1 MVPTWGDVLVL
12 SFQDIW
18 SGIAGF
24 LPILIIAVVVF
35 IVGLIVANAL
45 GRIVEQII
53 STLKVDKALESLG
66 VEEIVHKAGLKLNSG
81 AFLGGL
87 VKWFFIVVFLV
98 ASIDVLGLEKV
109 NDFLSRT
116 VLNYLPNV
124 IVAVLLLI
132 AGALISGVMQRIV
145 VSSSKAAGIASAG
158 FLGGIT
164 KWSIWIF
171 AFLAA
176 LYQLGVVGEL
186 IQTLFTGFVGMLAI
200 AGGLAF
206 GLGGKEAASK
216 YIERLKED
224 VSNKMK

>member
-1 MVPTWGDVLVL
+1 MTPTWGDVLVL

-24 LPILIIAVVVF
+24 LPILIIAVIVF

-53 STLKVDKALESLG
+53 ATLKVDKALESFG
-66 VEEIVHKAGLKLNSG
+66 VEEIVHKAGLKLNTG
-81 AFLGGL
+81 VFLGEL

-98 ASIDVLGLEKV
+98 ASIDVLGLERV
-109 NDFLSRT
+109 NDFLSKT

-132 AGALISGVMQRIV
+132 AGTIISGAMQKLV
-145 VSSSKAAGIASAG
+145 VSSSKAAGIISAN

-164 KWSIWIF
+164 KWSIWVF
-171 AFLAA
+171 SFLAA

-186 IQTLFTGFVGMLAI
+186 IQTLFTGFIGMLAI

-206 GLGGKEAASK
+206 GLGGKDAAAK
-216 YIERLKED
+216 FIEKLRED
-224 VSNKMK
+224 VADR